1 MDKKELKKKTLL
13 IMKKRTE
20 NAMVRE
26 SRSQAL
32 QVPFGRLGNSGASL
46 GRRGKLE
53 SS

>member
-1 MDKKELKKKTLL
+1 MDKKELKKNPTNYE
-13 IMKKRTE
+13 KKTE

-32 QVPFGRLGNSGASL
+32 QVPFGRLGTSGASL